1 MGKGGTIFDKRY
13 RKGTA
18 SSGCF
23 WILILIVIAVYVLIQ
38 FGQIKGLS
46 GNQLL
51 IAPVIVVCILVIVV
65 YNAFKGK

>member
-1 MGKGGTIFDKRY
+1 MGRGGTIFDKRY

-23 WILILIVIAVYVLIQ
+23 WILILVVIGVYALIQ
-38 FGQIKGLS
+38 FGITKGLS

-51 IAPVIVVCILVIVV
+51 IAPVIVVGIIVV
-65 YNAFKGK
+65 FIYNALKGK